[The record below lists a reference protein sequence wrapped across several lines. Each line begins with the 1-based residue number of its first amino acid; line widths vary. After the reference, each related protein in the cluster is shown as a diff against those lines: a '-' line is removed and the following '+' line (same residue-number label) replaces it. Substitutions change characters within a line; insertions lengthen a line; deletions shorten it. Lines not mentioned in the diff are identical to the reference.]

1 METCTHSS
9 IASLFDQLGLDSSEK
24 GINNFIDKNGP
35 LPGAV
40 QLHEAPFWNTCQS
53 SFLMQVLDED
63 ADWVE
68 IVNQLD
74 VMLR

>member
-1 METCTHSS
+1 METPIHF
-9 IASLFDQLGLDSSEK
+9 IASLFDQLGLDSTEE
-24 GINNFIDKNGP
+24 GINNFIEKNGP
-35 LPGAV
+35 LPGNIE
-40 QLHEAPFWNTCQS
+40 LHKAYFWNTSQA
-53 SFLMQVLDED
+53 SFLKQMLDED